1 MRQALVIQLLVDMG
15 THDFEIPLDLPA
27 YTVEE
32 HAPMLQQYFDR
43 RYGPGAFRLT
53 IFSSVGTLKPIFRG
67 NDFPARCEICLY
79 LWDGHFW
86 GIRRHNILFGSR
98 FYCLDCSRPYKSKDK
113 HTIRCRAKCMQCCG
127 IGWGFPCKVE
137 PTFERECDGCH
148 KTFRNANC
156 FKRHLDRNICDI
168 FKRCQ
173 ECGHF
178 YRVKDKPHVCYT
190 SRCQQCSNYH
200 REDEPCFVQPIRS
213 PAQSKDFLMV
223 YLGKKCQKMLHGCRL
238 STTSNVRWFRQRKM
252 QGSGKQLQMSILM
265 RQPSCRMTQTTS
277 SIK

>member
-1 MRQALVIQLLVDMG
+1 
-15 THDFEIPLDLPA
+15 
-27 YTVEE
+27 
-32 HAPMLQQYFDR
+32 
-43 RYGPGAFRLT
+43 
-53 IFSSVGTLKPIFRG
+53 
-67 NDFPARCEICLY
+67 
-79 LWDGHFW
+79 
-86 GIRRHNILFGSR
+86 
-98 FYCLDCSRPYKSKDK
+98 
-113 HTIRCRAKCMQCCG
+113 MQCCG

-213 PAQSKDFLMV
+213 PAQRKDFLMV
-223 YLGKKCQKMLHGCRL
+223 YLGKKCQKKCYMVVDYLRLRMFAGFANGKCRGVA
-238 STTSNVRWFRQRKM
+238 SN
-252 QGSGKQLQMSILM
+252 
-265 RQPSCRMTQTTS
+265 CR
-277 SIK
+277 